1 MKTMSELKYH
11 YGLKMCIHPST
22 KQKQIIKMN
31 SDVSRA
37 VYNAMVAIDKEL
49 YQLKQVKL
57 PIDTIQTRIAEL
69 EKRKKAQNHLATHYT
84 YMKHPYIDSHC
95 RSMAMRSYKA
105 A

>member
-37 VYNAMVAIDKEL
+37 VYNVMVAIDKSYINL
-49 YQLKQVKL
+49 NKLSYLLIRFKIVLK
-57 PIDTIQTRIAEL
+57 
-69 EKRKKAQNHLATHYT
+69 N
-84 YMKHPYIDSHC
+84 
-95 RSMAMRSYKA
+95 
-105 A
+105 

>member
-37 VYNAMVAIDKEL
+37 VYNAMVAIDL
-49 YQLKQVKL
+49 RISTHAIY
-57 PIDTIQTRIAEL
+57 TCMGQTRDWYDKGFGIACCL
-69 EKRKKAQNHLATHYT
+69 CCMGQTKAFYNNNNQPKKATSDLGVA
-84 YMKHPYIDSHC
+84 
-95 RSMAMRSYKA
+95 
-105 A
+105 

>member
-37 VYNAMVAIDKEL
+37 VYNAMVAID
-49 YQLKQVKL
+49 
-57 PIDTIQTRIAEL
+57 
-69 EKRKKAQNHLATHYT
+69 
-84 YMKHPYIDSHC
+84 
-95 RSMAMRSYKA
+95 YKTGA
-105 A
+105 NLWF